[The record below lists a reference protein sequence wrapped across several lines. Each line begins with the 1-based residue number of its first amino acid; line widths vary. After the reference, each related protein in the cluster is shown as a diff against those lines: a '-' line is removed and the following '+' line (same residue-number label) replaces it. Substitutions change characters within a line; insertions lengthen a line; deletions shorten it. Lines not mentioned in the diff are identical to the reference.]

1 MSFNLNTAKNAL
13 ITTAVTLACIYAL
26 RKVSVT
32 APIVQKALAG

>member
-1 MSFNLNTAKNAL
+1 MSLSMSTAKNAL

-32 APIVQKALAG
+32 APIVNKALAG